1 MRTHFGRIGTGFRA
15 EISENDEILDL
26 AGVLEYNTRAR
37 GPLCAKD
44 LVIGHLNK
52 ADQLRAIQ
60 IRYGVMLRWKIIAF
74 GFPFLADK
82 LGMLLRLMHVVWN
95 RTHAGVKRS
104 LRSGDGRMSYQR
116 SVVIPM

>member
-1 MRTHFGRIGTGFRA
+1 MMPEDSCTLGLIHGLPMMRTHFGRIGTGFRT
-15 EISENDEILDL
+15 EISESDEILDL

-60 IRYGVMLRWKIIAF
+60 IQIVHSTAALNHDQPVRPVVSDAAF
-74 GFPFLADK
+74 Y
-82 LGMLLRLMHVVWN
+82 
-95 RTHAGVKRS
+95 
-104 LRSGDGRMSYQR
+104 SGLNGQLFRGE
-116 SVVIPM
+116 